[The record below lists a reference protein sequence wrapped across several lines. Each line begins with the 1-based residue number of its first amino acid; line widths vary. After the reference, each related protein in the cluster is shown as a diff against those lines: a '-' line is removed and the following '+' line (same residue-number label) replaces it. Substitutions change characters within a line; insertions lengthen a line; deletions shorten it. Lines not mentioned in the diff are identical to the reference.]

1 MRLATRKIVP
11 TLRLLAVLLASAGVL
26 PACGGSSGSSSSVTT
41 ATAGPTTSAAAA
53 TTTAAPA
60 GQAFTSKLYHYAL
73 NSPDWIGTSAQTA
86 WDGTGAPGDGDV
98 TVDSL
103 VGPDSQRA
111 FAFGEPTR
119 ATLKKFVAQARTTNH
134 NVRPACPAKPE
145 KTGRTTIDAEPAIV
159 DELHCGVFALSAY
172 VIHAGRVYAFF
183 TYDQP
188 GNEAAM
194 RAWFSSLLKTVSLG
208 V

>member
-1 MRLATRKIVP
+1 VEKVVAT
-11 TLRLLAVLLASAGVL
+11 LCLLAAVLASAGML
-26 PACGGSSGSSSSVTT
+26 GACGGSSGSSSSVTT
-41 ATAGPTTSAAAA
+41 ATTSPTTSAAA

-60 GQAFTSKLYHYAL
+60 GQPFTSKLYHYAL

-86 WDGTGAPGDGDV
+86 WDGTGSPGDGDV

-111 FAFGEPTR
+111 FAFGEPTK
-119 ATLKKFVAQARTTNH
+119 ATLKKFVAKARATNH
-134 NVRPACPAKPE
+134 KIRPDCPAKPE
-145 KTGRTTIDAEPAIV
+145 KTGRTTIGGEPAIV
-159 DELHCGVFALSAY
+159 DEVHCGVFALSAY

-194 RAWFSSLLKTVSLG
+194 RAWFGSLLKTISLG